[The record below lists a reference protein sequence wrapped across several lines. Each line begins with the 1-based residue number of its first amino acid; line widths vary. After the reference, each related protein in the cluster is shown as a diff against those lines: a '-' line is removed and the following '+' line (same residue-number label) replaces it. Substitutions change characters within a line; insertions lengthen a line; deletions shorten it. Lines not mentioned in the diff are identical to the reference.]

1 MDAVCRTGRG
11 PPDEVDLPAAAVCR
25 TGLELDPVLAVGVDD
40 QRRRRVVR
48 RQQVGVCNENG
59 GLEFSIELLY

>member
-1 MDAVCRTGRG
+1 MDAICRTRRS
-11 PPDEVDLPAAAVCR
+11 PPDEVDLPSAAVCR
-25 TGLELDPVLAVGVDD
+25 TGLELDRVLAVGVDD

-59 GLEFSIELLY
+59 GLEFSIEL